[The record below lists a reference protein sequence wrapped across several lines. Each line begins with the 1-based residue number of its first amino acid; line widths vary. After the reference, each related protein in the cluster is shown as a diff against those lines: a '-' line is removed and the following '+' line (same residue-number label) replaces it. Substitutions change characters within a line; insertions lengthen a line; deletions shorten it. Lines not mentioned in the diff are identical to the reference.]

1 MTEENDGKTT
11 DRTEPAPEEAPKG
24 PDRVLRFADEMET
37 REEVEEER
45 QELETWVTCRIDE
58 EIFALTVDQVQE
70 ILRVGE
76 LTRVPHAPFPV
87 RGVTNM
93 RGQVL
98 PVVDLRRRLGLP
110 EIEIG
115 EDHRIMVVDS
125 RNRLIGLL
133 VDRVEEVTEIDRLK
147 IEDPPEDVMTEQ
159 SYYLVGVIHRGEDL
173 IILLDADRVLEVR
186 DGDEP
191 RGEESEGGSEE
202 ENEEDEA

>member
-1 MTEENDGKTT
+1 MTENNDEQNT
-11 DRTEPAPEEAPKG
+11 DPTVQTLDESPEG
-24 PDRVLRFADEMET
+24 PERVLRFADEVHS
-37 REEVEEER
+37 EEQEDEVR
-45 QELETWVTCRIDE
+45 QELETWVTCRLDE
-58 EIFALTVDQVQE
+58 EIFAVTVDQVQE

-98 PVVDLRRRLGLP
+98 PVVDLRRRLGLQ
-110 EIEIG
+110 EIELG

-133 VDRVEEVTEIDRLK
+133 VDGVEEVTEIDRLK
-147 IEDPPEDVMTEQ
+147 IEDPPEDVMTDQ

-186 DGDEP
+186 EGDEP
-191 RGEESEGGSEE
+191 EEPDSEE
-202 ENEEDEA
+202 EEG

>member
-1 MTEENDGKTT
+1 MTENNDEQST
-11 DRTEPAPEEAPKG
+11 DPTVQTLDEPPEG
-24 PDRVLRFADEMET
+24 PERVLRFADEVHS
-37 REEVEEER
+37 EEQEDEVR
-45 QELETWVTCRIDE
+45 QELETWVTCRLDE
-58 EIFALTVDQVQE
+58 EIFALAVDQVQE

-98 PVVDLRRRLGLP
+98 PVVDLRRRLGLQ
-110 EIEIG
+110 EIELG

-133 VDRVEEVTEIDRLK
+133 VDGVEEVTEIDRLK
-147 IEDPPEDVMTEQ
+147 IEDPPEDVMTDQ

-186 DGDEP
+186 EGDEP
-191 RGEESEGGSEE
+191 EETDSEE
-202 ENEEDEA
+202 GEG

>member
-1 MTEENDGKTT
+1 MTDAKDEKKTEEGTPDPE
-11 DRTEPAPEEAPKG
+11 RAPEG
-24 PDRVLRFADEMET
+24 PDRVLRFADEV
-37 REEVEEER
+37 RSEEEEEEER
-45 QELETWVTCRIDE
+45 QELETWVTCRVGE
-58 EIFALTVDQVQE
+58 EIFALTVGQVQE
-70 ILRVGE
+70 ILRVGQ

-110 EIEIG
+110 EVELG

-159 SYYLVGVIHRGEDL
+159 SYYLVGVIHRGEEL

-186 DGDEP
+186 QGDEP
-191 RGEESEGGSEE
+191 QDQEREEGEQ
-202 ENEEDEA
+202 